1 MWTQQVQ
8 DTKEKLEEAL
18 ERRKA
23 KLKALRKYIVR
34 RATVCFDE

>member
-1 MWTQQVQ
+1 MLQIKE
-8 DTKEKLEEAL
+8 TKEKLGEAL

-23 KLKALRKYIVR
+23 KLKALRKFIVR